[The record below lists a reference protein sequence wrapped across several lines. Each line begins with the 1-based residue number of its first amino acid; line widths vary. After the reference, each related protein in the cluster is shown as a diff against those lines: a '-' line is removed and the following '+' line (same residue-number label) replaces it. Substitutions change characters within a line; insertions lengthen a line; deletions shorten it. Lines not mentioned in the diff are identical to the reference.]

1 MKVKLSIFIIALL
14 ILLQSFSSPFIVLA
28 KNNNN
33 LKSDKY
39 ESILLS
45 EMSHKT
51 KLLNDNVERYL
62 NKKGVLDSDIECI
75 DKHFLNNINNS
86 NINNIMVKVEYIHYK
101 YNSSNNKIIQKT
113 LNRNEVNNLIDKLFY
128 RTNHTGA
135 ITQNNTTTITDSYL
149 KKTLIVAPVKIK
161 NKKKLSVS
169 YNCEWLT
176 QPTERMIDI
185 ATISWGQNQG
195 SFDPNEY
202 FSAYYFTERTD
213 DSWHMD
219 LYGEWHHNI
228 GKELLTYNIS
238 NNMRANAKETG
249 LSAKFR
255 LKNTEW
261 NYYPRPFGTYSY
273 YKKHK
278 VNMNFYITNLNGKY
292 TYFNGQYYH
301 QYVNEGFSINSIDV
315 SFSWNGTPSISISG
329 GYNSSKYYK
338 KLGKN
343 LLLNY
348 YR

>member
-161 NKKKLSVS
+161 TKRN
-169 YNCEWLT
+169 
-176 QPTERMIDI
+176 
-185 ATISWGQNQG
+185 
-195 SFDPNEY
+195 
-202 FSAYYFTERTD
+202 
-213 DSWHMD
+213 
-219 LYGEWHHNI
+219 
-228 GKELLTYNIS
+228 
-238 NNMRANAKETG
+238 
-249 LSAKFR
+249 
-255 LKNTEW
+255 
-261 NYYPRPFGTYSY
+261 
-273 YKKHK
+273 
-278 VNMNFYITNLNGKY
+278 
-292 TYFNGQYYH
+292 
-301 QYVNEGFSINSIDV
+301 
-315 SFSWNGTPSISISG
+315 
-329 GYNSSKYYK
+329 
-338 KLGKN
+338 
-343 LLLNY
+343 
-348 YR
+348 